1 MSFVESK
8 ENKEIIQS
16 ILLEFLDDE
25 SNAEENYNFL
35 RLSVKIN

>member
-16 ILLEFLDDE
+16 ILLEFLDE